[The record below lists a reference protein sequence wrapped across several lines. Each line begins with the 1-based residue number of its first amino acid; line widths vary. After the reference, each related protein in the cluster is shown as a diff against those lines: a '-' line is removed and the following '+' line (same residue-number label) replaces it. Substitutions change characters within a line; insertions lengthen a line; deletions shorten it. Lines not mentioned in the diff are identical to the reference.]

1 MEISS
6 ELLKEKIQNGDKVI
20 VDFYASWCGPC
31 KVMKPT
37 FEMVSKKLRE
47 SDSPVELYTMNVEDN
62 QEFAAQMGIRAVPTI
77 ISFSNGVDVNTVK
90 GMQTESQINDLT
102 KQLLNG

>member
-1 MEISS
+1 MEISA
-6 ELLKEKIQNGDKVI
+6 ELLKEKIENGDKVI

-37 FEMVSKKLRE
+37 FDKVSQQLRE
-47 SDSPVELYTMNVEDN
+47 SNSPVQLFTMNVENN
-62 QEFAAQMGIRAVPTI
+62 QEFAQEMGIRAVPTI
-77 ISFSNGVDVNTVK
+77 ISFSKGTDISTVK

>member
-1 MEISS
+1 MEISA
-6 ELLKEKIQNGDKVI
+6 ELLKEKIENGDKVI
-20 VDFYASWCGPC
+20 VDFYTFWCSPC

-37 FEMVSKKLRE
+37 FEKVAQQLRE
-47 SDSPVELYTMNVEDN
+47 SNSPVELYTMNVEDN

-77 ISFSNGVDVNTVK
+77 ISFSNGADVNTVK

>member
-6 ELLKEKIQNGDKVI
+6 DLLKEKIQNGDKVI
-20 VDFYASWCGPC
+20 VDFWANWCLPC
-31 KVMKPT
+31 KTMKPT
-37 FEMVSKKLRE
+37 FDMIAKQLRE
-47 SDSPVELYTMNVEDN
+47 NNSPVELYTMNVENN
-62 QEFAAQMGIRAVPTI
+62 QEFASQMGIRAVPTI

>member
-37 FEMVSKKLRE
+37 FEMVSKKL
-47 SDSPVELYTMNVEDN
+47 S
-62 QEFAAQMGIRAVPTI
+62 
-77 ISFSNGVDVNTVK
+77 
-90 GMQTESQINDLT
+90 
-102 KQLLNG
+102 

>member
-6 ELLKEKIQNGDKVI
+6 ELLKEKIKNGDKVI

-37 FEMVSKKLRE
+37 FDMVSKKLRE
-47 SDSPVELYTMNVEDN
+47 SGSQVELFTMNVENN
-62 QEFAAQMGIRAVPTI
+62 QEFAQQMGVRAVPTI
-77 ISFSNGVDVNTVK
+77 ISFSNGTDVNTVK
-90 GMQTESQINDLT
+90 GLQTESQLNELT